1 MNTLLMVIFS
11 NWGNWRKGAWVMFPV
26 IQEIALIGCGSRLS
40 NATDP
45 ITARQAKRGGG
56 ASVRVG
62 KEHTE
67 RAVSAQQ
74 RLRQR
79 EESRGIR
86 VGLVLYHSAFGNT
99 FIFLSEGRLK
109 TKWIFL
115 NKHIFFRVF
124 FSLKR
129 AVICPPPSAIQTG
142 KCTR

>member
-1 MNTLLMVIFS
+1 
-11 NWGNWRKGAWVMFPV
+11 MFPV
-26 IQEIALIGCGSRLS
+26 IHEIALIGCGSRLS

-56 ASVRVG
+56 TSVRVG

-67 RAVSAQQ
+67 RTVSAQQ

-109 TKWIFL
+109 TEWIF
-115 NKHIFFRVF
+115 F
-124 FSLKR
+124 
-129 AVICPPPSAIQTG
+129 
-142 KCTR
+142 